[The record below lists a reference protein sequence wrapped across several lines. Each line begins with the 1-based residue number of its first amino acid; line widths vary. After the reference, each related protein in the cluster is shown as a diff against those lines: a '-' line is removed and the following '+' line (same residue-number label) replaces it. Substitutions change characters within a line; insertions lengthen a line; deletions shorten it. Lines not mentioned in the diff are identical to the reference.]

1 MPDKPLR
8 VAAYAAG
15 ASLAAVTLVYVF
27 GPTFFLDD
35 DAAQSTKSSRKRGI
49 VGLANP
55 ANDCFINSVL
65 QTLAGVPELRIYLI
79 RELHLRRMEGRGV
92 YDVLESEEDQEEAV
106 RKAKE
111 QAGEEDEVAPFKRQ
125 GEKIPEWK
133 QRGLQQGLVTSG
145 LKEML
150 DALNERPIYK
160 KTLSAQGFVGAL
172 EQAFRT
178 RINRSQQD
186 AQEFLQLVVERL
198 AEEFYAGM
206 KARKRARRRTKAG
219 LIRKESGETEERD
232 TGKGEASSEKMQD
245 QDEDREEK
253 HPSFPFEGKIE
264 SQIECTHCRFKP
276 RPSASSFVTL
286 TLHVPQGGNS
296 TSLSTCFD
304 GMLKVEHIDDFKCA
318 KCRMA
323 HALETKMTALA
334 KLSSKS
340 TSESD
345 DTLVEAKKEVE
356 VLKNCMEEDPETPPK
371 DISLPP
377 ITEAPKRKIARHSRI
392 ATFPRVLAIHLSR
405 SMWDN
410 TTSSAKNMSKV
421 SFPETLPLGG
431 LLEQV
436 SYRLLGVV
444 THKGGHNS
452 GHYESFRRQM
462 LREPYLAPV
471 SMGESGLYSNLGTPR
486 GSTLPSPALK
496 ARTSKDVIS
505 NGLSSVDE
513 NGTSTE
519 SGSPDA
525 VSTLSPIGPSESTSS
540 ITSAGKSSRSG
551 TLATEDTR
559 ASSPSSVSA
568 AGTETGKKTD
578 LRRKSSMTRVAERF
592 KGDSQRKKVKKNSS
606 RWWRISDDKIK
617 ECTTKDVLKQEREVY
632 MLFYELMEPGEV
644 A

>member
-1 MPDKPLR
+1 MPDKPLQI
-8 VAAYAAG
+8 AAYAAG

-35 DAAQSTKSSRKRGI
+35 DAAQSTRSSRKRGI

-65 QTLAGVPELRIYLI
+65 QTLAGVPELRVYLI
-79 RELHLRRMEGRGV
+79 RELHLRRMEGKGV
-92 YDVLESEEDQEEAV
+92 YDG
-106 RKAKE
+106 KE
-111 QAGEEDEVAPFKRQ
+111 GDDEIAPFKRQ
-125 GEKIPEWK
+125 GEKTPEWK
-133 QRGLQQGLVTSG
+133 QRGLQQGLITSA

-150 DALNERPIYK
+150 DALNERPIYR
-160 KTLSAQGFVGAL
+160 KTLSAQAFVGAL

-186 AQEFLQLVVERL
+186 AQEFLQLVTERL

-206 KARKRARRRTKAG
+206 KARKRARRRRRVGEG
-219 LIRKESGETEERD
+219 LDRKGSSDMGQEGQGKEVVPE
-232 TGKGEASSEKMQD
+232 KGE
-245 QDEDREEK
+245 EDGKEEES

-318 KCRMA
+318 KCRMT
-323 HALETKMTALA
+323 HALETKLTALA
-334 KLSSKS
+334 KVSSKS
-340 TSESD
+340 TEGDSTTAD
-345 DTLVEAKKEVE
+345 LKKDIDA
-356 VLKNCMEEDPETPPK
+356 LKKCIAEDPESPPK
-371 DISLPP
+371 DITLPP
-377 ITEAPKRKIARHSRI
+377 ASEAPKRKIARHSRI
-392 ATFPRVLAIHLSR
+392 SSFPRVLAIHLSR

-410 TTSSAKNMSKV
+410 TTSSAKNLAKV

-431 LLEQV
+431 ILDQV

-486 GSTLPSPALK
+486 GSALPSPALK
-496 ARTSKDVIS
+496 ARTSKDS
-505 NGLSSVDE
+505 ASSV
-513 NGTSTE
+513 TSGDK
-519 SGSPDA
+519 SRS
-525 VSTLSPIGPSESTSS
+525 SLSL
-540 ITSAGKSSRSG
+540 SG
-551 TLATEDTR
+551 TLATEETR
-559 ASSPSSVSA
+559 ASSPSSAVSVT
-568 AGTETGKKTD
+568 GTETGSAAGRKTD

-592 KGDSQRKKVKKNSS
+592 KGEREKKKAKKSSS
-606 RWWRISDDKIK
+606 RWWRISDDKVK

-632 MLFYELMEPGEV
+632 LLFYEMVETGEGT
-644 A
+644 